1 MFGINEN
8 LKKTVA
14 VAAIALTG
22 VLGAANASAQQ
33 YWMEEVLE
41 QQLQEK
47 AARAEQQEQKQESE
61 TADNKAGEKSDS
73 NAS

>member
-1 MFGINEN
+1 MFGINAN

-14 VAAIALTG
+14 VATIAIAGLM
-22 VLGAANASAQQ
+22 GAANASAQQ

-41 QQLQEK
+41 QQLAEK
-47 AARAEQQEQKQESE
+47 AAQAEQDSKAKE
-61 TADNKAGEKSDS
+61 TADNKADEKADS

>member
-1 MFGINEN
+1 MFGINAN
-8 LKKTVA
+8 LKKSVAIAVIA
-14 VAAIALTG
+14 VAGIM
-22 VLGAANASAQQ
+22 GAANASAQQ

-47 AARAEQQEQKQESE
+47 AAQAEKDREAKE
-61 TADNKAGEKSDS
+61 TADNESEEKADS

>member
-1 MFGINEN
+1 MFGINAN
-8 LKKTVA
+8 LKKSVAIAVIA
-14 VAAIALTG
+14 VAGIM
-22 VLGAANASAQQ
+22 GAANASAQQ

-47 AARAEQQEQKQESE
+47 AAQAEQDRKNEK
-61 TADNKAGEKSDS
+61 TADTEAEEKADS